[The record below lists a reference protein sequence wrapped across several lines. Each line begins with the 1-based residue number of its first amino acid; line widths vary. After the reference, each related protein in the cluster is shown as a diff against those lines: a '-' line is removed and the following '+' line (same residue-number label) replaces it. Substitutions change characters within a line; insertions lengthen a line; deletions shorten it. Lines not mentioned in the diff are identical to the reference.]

1 MNDENELQNKVS
13 ATEGLF
19 SAESA
24 SCNALLVENARI
36 RGTSPYSYRS
46 GDFAKI
52 TGVVIC
58 TPKDLQERACF
69 VCEYDDG
76 FIDYIPIDDREN
88 YEISN

>member
-1 MNDENELQNKVS
+1 MKDKKELQDEVS
-13 ATEGLF
+13 STEGLS

-24 SCNALLVENARI
+24 SCNDLLVENARI

-46 GDFAKI
+46 GEFANI
-52 TGVVIC
+52 TGVVMC
-58 TPKDLQERACF
+58 TPKGLQERACF